1 MSELNS
7 NVPYVMADEFLTPLS
22 TPPSELEDEAT
33 QKSMDINKLA
43 ELNLT
48 EDQFYNKLYDK

>member
-1 MSELNS
+1 
-7 NVPYVMADEFLTPLS
+7 MADEFLTPLS